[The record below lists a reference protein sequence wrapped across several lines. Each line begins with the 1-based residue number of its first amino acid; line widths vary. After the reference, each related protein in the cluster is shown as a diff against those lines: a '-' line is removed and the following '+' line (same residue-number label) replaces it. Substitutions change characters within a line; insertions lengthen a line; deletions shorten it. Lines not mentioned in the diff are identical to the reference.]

1 MGLMQGLYT
10 GVSGL
15 TVAQRGL
22 TATAHNLSNVE
33 TVGYIRQQAV
43 QETAQVFNKGY
54 TAINTTQIGI
64 GVDTAAIYQY
74 RDTFL
79 DASYRRELGRQAF
92 YDTQYSAVCEIEE
105 LFGELQGVA
114 FQDTLEEFWTSVQ
127 ELSKE
132 PGNLTARATM
142 VETAISFVERAE
154 NISELLKTYQ
164 QDLDTEIGVMVNR
177 INEIGDELVEL
188 NDKICFY
195 ESNGTQHAND
205 LRDTRNLLLDEL
217 AEMVN
222 ITYRENL
229 DSRVSVTIEGIP
241 FVTEDTCFKMDTVRS
256 NELKAIQLR
265 ASGVVPTEE
274 ELSNTGLDVLVP
286 VWPAY
291 GYTEVCDLSV
301 TSTSAKNNDIGGL
314 RGLLVT
320 RGTKVGRYTDIPLEP
335 KVEDYT
341 DETGYFD
348 SKAYEAAV
356 TKFES
361 DVRQYEIKVEQSV
374 IVTLQ
379 AQFDQLIHGV
389 VTTIDNI
396 LCPNKEVELADGSKV
411 MILDE
416 ANAPAGFDENDTIGE
431 ALFSRKSV
439 ARYTE
444 PTEIKLA
451 DGSVITARIYN
462 PEDPEDNYTLYTIGE
477 IEVNQAIRENL
488 SKLPLSKNDKTSDF
502 DIAVCDKLIDI
513 WQEPFATLTPH
524 TLSENT
530 FYDYYNELVGSLATR
545 GYELRT
551 ISENQ
556 AAMTENIEEQRM
568 SVGGVSSDEEL
579 TNMIKYQHAY
589 SAASRY
595 INVVDQMLEH
605 LLERL

>member
-229 DSRVSVTIEGIP
+229 DSRVNVTIEGIP

-348 SKAYEAAV
+348 STAYEAAV

-396 LCPNKEVELADGSKV
+396 LCPNKEVELADGTKV

-416 ANAPAGFDENDTIGE
+416 ANAPAGIDENDTVGE

>member
-1 MGLMQGLYT
+1 MGMMQGLYT

-33 TVGYIRQQAV
+33 TTGYIRQQAV
-43 QETAQVFNKGY
+43 QETSQFFTKGY
-54 TAINTTQIGI
+54 TSINTMQVGI

-74 RDTFL
+74 RDAFL
-79 DASYRRELGRQAF
+79 DASFRRESGRQAF
-92 YDTQYSAVCEIEE
+92 YDTQYSAVCEMEE

-114 FQDTLEEFWTSVQ
+114 FQDSLEELWTSMQ

-142 VETAISFVERAE
+142 VETAISFIERAE
-154 NISELLKTYQ
+154 NISDLLKTYQ
-164 QDLDTEIGVMVNR
+164 SDLDTEIGGMVER
-177 INEIGDELVEL
+177 INQIGDEMIEL
-188 NDKICFY
+188 NNKICFY
-195 ESNGTQHAND
+195 ESDGNQRAND

-229 DSRVSVTIEGIP
+229 DSRVSISVEGIP
-241 FVTEDTCFKMDTVRS
+241 FVTEDTCFKMSTVRS
-256 NELKAIQLR
+256 NELKAIQLK
-265 ASGVVPTEE
+265 ASGITPTEE
-274 ELSNTGLDVLVP
+274 DLTNTGLDVLVP

-291 GYTEVCDLSV
+291 GYTEVCDLNVLS
-301 TSTSAKNNDIGGL
+301 SSDKNNDIGGL

-320 RGTKVGRYTDIPLEP
+320 RGFKVGRYTDIPLEP
-335 KVEDYT
+335 KTEDYT
-341 DETGYFD
+341 NEFGVFD
-348 SKAYEAAV
+348 ATAYEAAY
-356 TKFES
+356 TRFES
-361 DVRQYEIKVEQSV
+361 DVRKYAVDVEQSI
-374 IVTLQ
+374 IVTVQ

-389 VTTIDNI
+389 VTAIDNI
-396 LCPNKEVELADGSKV
+396 LCPNVEVKLADGSKV

-416 ANAPAGFDENDTIGE
+416 SKAPIGMDPDATMGE

-439 ARYTE
+439 SRYTE
-444 PTEIKLA
+444 PQQLRLA
-451 DGSVITARIYN
+451 DGTVITARVYN
-462 PEDPEDNYTLYTIGE
+462 QENPQDNYTLYTIGE

-488 SKLPLSKNDKTSDF
+488 SKIPLNTNDGTSDF

-524 TLSENT
+524 TLSMNS

-556 AAMTENIEEQRM
+556 AAMAENIEEQRM

>member
-54 TAINTTQIGI
+54 TAINTTQVGV

-79 DASYRRELGRQAF
+79 DASYRREFGRQAF

-114 FQDTLEEFWTSVQ
+114 FQDTLEEFWTSIQ

-154 NISELLKTYQ
+154 NISDLLKTYQ
-164 QDLDTEIGVMVNR
+164 QDLDTEIGQMVKR
-177 INEIGDELVEL
+177 INEIGDELVVL

-205 LRDTRNLLLDEL
+205 LRDARNLLLDEL

-229 DSRVSVTIEGIP
+229 DSRVSVTVEGIP
-241 FVTEDTCFKMDTVRS
+241 FVTEEHCFKMNTVRS
-256 NELKAIQLR
+256 NELKSLQLK

-274 ELSNTGLDVLVP
+274 QLSNTGLDVLVP

-291 GYTEVCDLSV
+291 GYAEVCDLSV

-348 SKAYEAAV
+348 STAFDAAT

-361 DVRQYEIKVEQSV
+361 DVLQYEIKVEQSV

-389 VTTIDNI
+389 VTSIDNI

-416 ANAPAGFDENDTIGE
+416 ANAPAGIDDNATVGE

-439 ARYTE
+439 PRYTE

-462 PEDPEDNYTLYTIGE
+462 PENPEDNYTLYTIGE

-488 SKLPLSKNDKTSDF
+488 SKLPLSKNDRTSDF

-595 INVVDQMLEH
+595 INVVDQMLQH

>member
-33 TVGYIRQQAV
+33 TTGYVRQQAV
-43 QETAQVFNKGY
+43 QETAQFFTKGY
-54 TAINTTQIGI
+54 TAINTMQVGI

-74 RDTFL
+74 RDVFL
-79 DASYRRELGRQAF
+79 DASFRRESGRQAF

-114 FQDTLEEFWTSVQ
+114 FQDSLEEFWTSMQ

-132 PGNLTARATM
+132 PGNLTARAAM
-142 VETAISFVERAE
+142 VETAISFIERAE
-154 NISELLKTYQ
+154 NISELLQTYQ
-164 QDLDTEIGVMVNR
+164 RDLDTEIGRMVER
-177 INEIGDELVEL
+177 INEIGDEMIEL

-195 ESNGTQHAND
+195 ESDGNQRAND

-229 DSRVSVTIEGIP
+229 DSRVSISVEGIP
-241 FVTEDTCFKMDTVRS
+241 FVTEDTCFKMSTVRS
-256 NELKAIQLR
+256 NELEAIQLK
-265 ASGVVPTEE
+265 ASGITPTEE
-274 ELSNTGLDVLVP
+274 HLSNTGLDVLVP

-291 GYTEVCDLSV
+291 GYTEVCDLNVLS
-301 TSTSAKNNDIGGL
+301 SSDKNNDIGGL

-320 RGTKVGRYTDIPLEP
+320 RGSKVGRYSDIPLEP

-341 DETGYFD
+341 DENGVFD
-348 SKAYEAAV
+348 SIAYEGAY
-356 TKFES
+356 TRFES
-361 DVRQYEIKVEQSV
+361 DVRQYAIDVEQSV
-374 IVTLQ
+374 VVTVQ

-389 VTTIDNI
+389 VTAIDNI

-416 ANAPAGFDENDTIGE
+416 ENAPVGMDPDSMMGE

-439 ARYTE
+439 PRYTE
-444 PTEIKLA
+444 PQQLKLA
-451 DGSVITARIYN
+451 DGSVITARVYN
-462 PEDPEDNYTLYTIGE
+462 QENPEDNYTLYTIGE
-477 IEVNQAIRENL
+477 IEVNQMIRENL
-488 SKLPLSKNDKTSDF
+488 SRIPLNTNDGTSDF
-502 DIAVCDKLIDI
+502 DIETCDKLIDI

-524 TLSENT
+524 TLSMNS

-556 AAMTENIEEQRM
+556 AAMAENIEEQRM

>member
-1 MGLMQGLYT
+1 
-10 GVSGL
+10 
-15 TVAQRGL
+15 
-22 TATAHNLSNVE
+22 
-33 TVGYIRQQAV
+33 
-43 QETAQVFNKGY
+43 
-54 TAINTTQIGI
+54 
-64 GVDTAAIYQY
+64 
-74 RDTFL
+74 
-79 DASYRRELGRQAF
+79 
-92 YDTQYSAVCEIEE
+92 
-105 LFGELQGVA
+105 
-114 FQDTLEEFWTSVQ
+114 
-127 ELSKE
+127 
-132 PGNLTARATM
+132 
-142 VETAISFVERAE
+142 VETAISFIERAE
-154 NISELLKTYQ
+154 NISDLLQTYQ
-164 QDLDTEIGVMVNR
+164 KDLDTEIGVMVNR
-177 INEIGDELVEL
+177 INEIGDELLVL

-241 FVTEDTCFKMDTVRS
+241 FVTEDTCFKMETVRS
-256 NELKAIQLR
+256 NKLEELQLK
-265 ASGVVPTEE
+265 ASGVVPTDEH
-274 ELSNTGLDVLVP
+274 LSNTGLDVLVP

-291 GYTEVCDLSV
+291 GYAEVCDLSV

-320 RGTKVGRYTDIPLEP
+320 RGTKVGRYSDIPLEP

-341 DETGYFD
+341 DEYGNFD
-348 SKAYEAAV
+348 ATAYEAA
-356 TKFES
+356 TTQFAS
-361 DVRQYEIKVEQSV
+361 DVRRYEIKVEQSV
-374 IVTLQ
+374 ITTMQ
-379 AQFDQLIHGV
+379 AQFDQLIHGI

-411 MILDE
+411 MIFDE
-416 ANAPAGFDENDTIGE
+416 ENAPAGIDDDATMGE

-444 PTEIKLA
+444 PQKLTLA
-451 DGSVITARIYN
+451 DGSVITARVYN
-462 PEDPEDNYTLYTIGE
+462 REDPEDNYTLYTIGE
-477 IEVNQAIRENL
+477 IEVNLAIRENL
-488 SKLPLSKNDKTSDF
+488 AKIPLSTNDGTSDF
-502 DIAVCDKLIDI
+502 DIEVCDKLIDI

-530 FYDYYNELVGSLATR
+530 FYDYYNELIGSLATR
-545 GYELRT
+545 GNELRT

-579 TNMIKYQHAY
+579 TNMIKFQHAY

-595 INVVDQMLEH
+595 INVVDQMLQH

>member
-54 TAINTTQIGI
+54 TAINTTQVGI

-74 RDTFL
+74 RDVFL

-114 FQDTLEEFWTSVQ
+114 FQDNLEELWTSMQ

-154 NISELLKTYQ
+154 NISELLQTYQ
-164 QDLDTEIGVMVNR
+164 RDLDTEIGVMVER
-177 INEIGDELVEL
+177 INEIGDEMIAL
-188 NDKICFY
+188 NDKICHY

-222 ITYRENL
+222 ITYQENL
-229 DSRVSVTIEGIP
+229 DGRVSVTIEGVP
-241 FVTEDTCFKMDTVRS
+241 FLTEDTCFKMHTVRN
-256 NELKAIQLR
+256 NELEALQLK

-274 ELSNTGLDVLVP
+274 HLSNTGLDVLVP

-291 GYTEVCDLSV
+291 GYAEVCDLSV

-320 RGTKVGRYTDIPLEP
+320 RGAKVGRYTDIPLEP

-348 SKAYEAAV
+348 STAFEAAT

-361 DVRQYEIKVEQSV
+361 DVRNYTVKVEQSV

-389 VTTIDNI
+389 VTSIDNI
-396 LCPNKEVELADGSKV
+396 LCPNKEVELADGTTV

-416 ANAPAGFDENDTIGE
+416 ANAPVGVDDKSTMGE

-439 ARYTE
+439 SRYTE
-444 PTEIKLA
+444 PQEIKLA

-462 PEDPEDNYTLYTIGE
+462 PENPEDNYTLYTIGE

-488 SKLPLSKNDKTSDF
+488 SKLPLSKNDRTSDF

-545 GYELRT
+545 GYELKT

-595 INVVDQMLEH
+595 INVVDQMLQH

>member
-33 TVGYIRQQAV
+33 TPGYIRQQAV
-43 QETAQVFNKGY
+43 QETAQVFNKSY
-54 TAINTTQIGI
+54 TAINTTQVGI

-79 DASYRRELGRQAF
+79 DASYRRELGRQSF
-92 YDTQYSAVCEIEE
+92 YDTQYAAVCEIEE

-114 FQDTLEEFWTSVQ
+114 FQDTLEDFWTSMQ

-142 VETAISFVERAE
+142 VETAISFIERAE
-154 NISELLKTYQ
+154 NISDLLQTYQ
-164 QDLDTEIGVMVNR
+164 RDLDTEIGQMVER
-177 INEIGDELVEL
+177 INEIGDELVAL

-229 DSRVSVTIEGIP
+229 DSRVSVSIEGIP
-241 FVTEDTCFKMDTVRS
+241 FVTEDTCFKMETVRS
-256 NELKAIQLR
+256 NELEAIQLR
-265 ASGVVPTEE
+265 ASGITPTEE
-274 ELSNTGLDVLVP
+274 HLSNTGLDVLVP

-291 GYTEVCDLSV
+291 GYAEVCDLSV

-320 RGTKVGRYTDIPLEP
+320 RGSKVGRYTDIPLEP

-348 SKAYEAAV
+348 STAYEAAV

-361 DVRQYEIKVEQSV
+361 DVRKYEIEVEQSV

-379 AQFDQLIHGV
+379 AQFDQLIHGI
-389 VTTIDNI
+389 VTAIDNI
-396 LCPNKEVELADGSKV
+396 LCPNKEVELADGTKV

-416 ANAPAGFDENDTIGE
+416 ENAPAGIDDNATVGE

-444 PTEIKLA
+444 PQQLTLA
-451 DGSVITARIYN
+451 DGSVITARVYN
-462 PEDPEDNYTLYTIGE
+462 EENPEDNYTLYTIGE
-477 IEVNQAIRENL
+477 IEVNQAVRENL
-488 SKLPLSKNDKTSDF
+488 SKIPLSTNDKTSDF
-502 DIAVCDKLIDI
+502 DIATCDKLIDI

-530 FYDYYNELVGSLATR
+530 FYDYYNELIGSLATR

-589 SAASRY
+589 NAASRY

>member
-33 TVGYIRQQAV
+33 TVGYIRQQAI

-54 TAINTTQIGI
+54 TAINTTQVGI

-114 FQDTLEEFWTSVQ
+114 FQDNLEELWTSMQ

-142 VETAISFVERAE
+142 VETAISFIERAE
-154 NISELLKTYQ
+154 NISELLETYQ
-164 QDLDTEIGVMVNR
+164 RDLDTEIGVMVDR
-177 INEIGDELVEL
+177 INEIGDELIAL
-188 NDKICFY
+188 NDKICYY

-229 DSRVSVTIEGIP
+229 DSRVTVNIEGIP
-241 FVTEDTCFKMDTVRS
+241 FVTEDTCFKMGTVRS
-256 NELKAIQLR
+256 NELESLQLR

-274 ELSNTGLDVLVP
+274 DLSNTGLDVLVP

-301 TSTSAKNNDIGGL
+301 VSTSAKNNDIGGL

-348 SKAYEAAV
+348 STAYEAAV

-361 DVRQYEIKVEQSV
+361 DVRKYEIEVEQSV

-389 VTTIDNI
+389 VTAIDNI
-396 LCPNKEVELADGSKV
+396 LCPNKEVELADGSKI

-416 ANAPAGFDENDTIGE
+416 ANAPVGIDDNSTMGE

-444 PTEIKLA
+444 PQEITLA

-502 DIAVCDKLIDI
+502 DMAVCDKLIDI

-530 FYDYYNELVGSLATR
+530 FYDYYNELIGSLATR
-545 GYELRT
+545 GYELKT

-595 INVVDQMLEH
+595 INVVDQMLQH

>member
-33 TVGYIRQQAV
+33 TPGYIRQQAV

-54 TAINTTQIGI
+54 TAINTTQVGI

-79 DASYRRELGRQAF
+79 DTSYRRELGRQAF
-92 YDTQYSAVCEIEE
+92 YDTQYAAVCEIEE

-114 FQDTLEEFWTSVQ
+114 FQDSLEDLWTSMQ

-142 VETAISFVERAE
+142 VETAISFIERAE
-154 NISELLKTYQ
+154 NISELLQTYQ
-164 QDLDTEIGVMVNR
+164 RDLDTEIGRMVQR
-177 INEIGDELVEL
+177 INEIGDELVAL

-229 DSRVSVTIEGIP
+229 DSRVSVTVEGIP
-241 FVTEDTCFKMDTVRS
+241 FVTEDSCFKMSTVRN

-265 ASGVVPTEE
+265 ASGITPTEE
-274 ELSNTGLDVLVP
+274 DLSNTGLDVLVP

-291 GYTEVCDLSV
+291 GYAEVCDLSV
-301 TSTSAKNNDIGGL
+301 TSTSEKNNDIGGL

-320 RGTKVGRYTDIPLEP
+320 RGNKVGKYTDIPLEP

-341 DETGYFD
+341 DESGYFD
-348 SKAYEAAV
+348 SVAYEAA
-356 TKFES
+356 TSKFQS
-361 DVRQYEIKVEQSV
+361 DVRKYSITVEQSV

-379 AQFDQLIHGV
+379 AQFDQLIHGI

-411 MILDE
+411 LILDE
-416 ANAPAGFDENDTIGE
+416 ENAPIGIDDDATMGE
-431 ALFSRKSV
+431 GLFSRKSV
-439 ARYTE
+439 PRYSE
-444 PTEIKLA
+444 PQEIVLA
-451 DGSVITARIYN
+451 DGSRITARVYI
-462 PEDPEDNYTLYTIGE
+462 PENPEDNYSLYTIGE
-477 IEVNQAIRENL
+477 IEVNQSIRENL
-488 SKLPLSKNDKTSDF
+488 SRIPLSKNDRTSDF

-530 FYDYYNELVGSLATR
+530 FYEYYNELIGSLATR
-545 GYELRT
+545 GNELRT

-556 AAMTENIEEQRM
+556 AGMTENIEEQRM

>member
-33 TVGYIRQQAV
+33 TPGYVRQQAV

-54 TAINTTQIGI
+54 TAINTTQVGI

-92 YDTQYSAVCEIEE
+92 YDAQYSAVCEIEE

-114 FQDTLEEFWTSVQ
+114 FQDTLEELWTSMQ

-142 VETAISFVERAE
+142 VETAISFIERAE
-154 NISELLKTYQ
+154 NISDLLETYQ
-164 QDLDTEIGVMVNR
+164 RDLDTEIGVMVNR
-177 INEIGDELVEL
+177 INEIGDELMEL

-229 DSRVSVTIEGIP
+229 DSRVSVSIEGIP
-241 FVTEDTCFKMDTVRS
+241 FVTEDTCFKMETVRS
-256 NELKAIQLR
+256 NKLEEIQLK

-274 ELSNTGLDVLVP
+274 HLSNTGLDVLVP

-291 GYTEVCDLSV
+291 GYAEVCDLSV
-301 TSTSAKNNDIGGL
+301 VSTSEKNNDIGGL

-320 RGTKVGRYTDIPLEP
+320 RGTKVGRYTDIPVEP

-341 DETGYFD
+341 DEDGYFD
-348 SKAYEAAV
+348 STGYNAAV

-361 DVRQYEIKVEQSV
+361 DVRNYEIEVEQSV
-374 IVTLQ
+374 ITTIQ
-379 AQFDQLIHGV
+379 AQFDQLIHGLA
-389 VTTIDNI
+389 TEINNI
-396 LCPNKEVELADGSKV
+396 LCPNKEVELADGSV
-411 MILDE
+411 VRILDE
-416 ANAPAGFDENDTIGE
+416 ENAPVGIDDNATMGE
-431 ALFSRKSV
+431 ALFNRKSV
-439 ARYTE
+439 ARYAE
-444 PTEIKLA
+444 PQQLVLA
-451 DGSVITARIYN
+451 DGSVITARVYN
-462 PEDPEDNYTLYTIGE
+462 EENPEDNYSLYTIGE

-488 SKLPLSKNDKTSDF
+488 SKIPLSTNDGTSDF

-530 FYDYYNELVGSLATR
+530 FYDYYNELIGSLATR
-545 GYELRT
+545 GNELRT

-568 SVGGVSSDEEL
+568 EVGGVSSDEEL

-595 INVVDQMLEH
+595 INVVDQMLQH

>member
-33 TVGYIRQQAV
+33 TPGYIRQQAV

-54 TAINTTQIGI
+54 TAINTTQVGI

-79 DASYRRELGRQAF
+79 DASYRRELGRQSF
-92 YDTQYSAVCEIEE
+92 YDTQYAAVCEIEE

-114 FQDTLEEFWTSVQ
+114 FQDTLEDFWTSMQ

-142 VETAISFVERAE
+142 VETAISFIERAE
-154 NISELLKTYQ
+154 NISDLLQTYQ
-164 QDLDTEIGVMVNR
+164 RDLDTEIGQMVER
-177 INEIGDELVEL
+177 INEIGDELVAL

-256 NELKAIQLR
+256 NELEAIQLR
-265 ASGVVPTEE
+265 ASGITPTEE
-274 ELSNTGLDVLVP
+274 HLSNTGLDVLVP

-291 GYTEVCDLSV
+291 GYAEVCDLSV

-320 RGTKVGRYTDIPLEP
+320 RGSKVGRYTDIPLEP

-341 DETGYFD
+341 DEAGNFD
-348 SKAYEAAV
+348 STAYDAAV

-361 DVRQYEIKVEQSV
+361 DVRRYEIEVEQSV

-389 VTTIDNI
+389 VTAIDNI
-396 LCPNKEVELADGSKV
+396 LCPNKEVELADGTKV

-416 ANAPAGFDENDTIGE
+416 ENAPIGIDDNATMGE

-444 PTEIKLA
+444 PQQLTLA
-451 DGSVITARIYN
+451 DGSVITARVYN
-462 PEDPEDNYTLYTIGE
+462 QENPEDNYTLYTIGE

-488 SKLPLSKNDKTSDF
+488 SKIPLSKNDKTSDF
-502 DIAVCDKLIDI
+502 DIATCDKLIDI

-530 FYDYYNELVGSLATR
+530 FYDYYNELIGSLATR

>member
-348 SKAYEAAV
+348 STAYEAAV

>member
-54 TAINTTQIGI
+54 TAINTTQVGI

-154 NISELLKTYQ
+154 NISDLLKTYQ

-348 SKAYEAAV
+348 STAYEAAV

-389 VTTIDNI
+389 VTAIDNI
-396 LCPNKEVELADGSKV
+396 LCPNKEVELADGTKV

-416 ANAPAGFDENDTIGE
+416 ANAPAGIDENATVGE

-439 ARYTE
+439 SRYTE

>member
-33 TVGYIRQQAV
+33 TPGYIRQQAV

-54 TAINTTQIGI
+54 TAINTTQVGI

-74 RDTFL
+74 RDSFL

-114 FQDTLEEFWTSVQ
+114 FQDSLEEFWTSIQ

-142 VETAISFVERAE
+142 VETAISFIERAE
-154 NISELLKTYQ
+154 NISDLLQTYQ
-164 QDLDTEIGVMVNR
+164 KDLDTEIGRMVER
-177 INEIGDELVEL
+177 INEIGDEMIEL

-195 ESNGTQHAND
+195 ESDGNQRAND

-241 FVTEDTCFKMDTVRS
+241 FVTEDTCFKMETVRS
-256 NELKAIQLR
+256 NKLEELQLK
-265 ASGVVPTEE
+265 ASGVVPTDEH
-274 ELSNTGLDVLVP
+274 LSNTGLDVLVP

-291 GYTEVCDLSV
+291 GYAEVCDLSV

-320 RGTKVGRYTDIPLEP
+320 RGTKVGRYSDIPLEP

-341 DETGYFD
+341 DEYGNFD
-348 SKAYEAAV
+348 ATAYEAA
-356 TKFES
+356 TTQFAS
-361 DVRQYEIKVEQSV
+361 DVRRYEIKVEQSV
-374 IVTLQ
+374 ITTMQ
-379 AQFDQLIHGV
+379 AQFDQLIHGI

-411 MILDE
+411 MIFDE
-416 ANAPAGFDENDTIGE
+416 ENAPAGIDDDATMGE

-444 PTEIKLA
+444 PQKLTLA
-451 DGSVITARIYN
+451 DGSVITARVYN
-462 PEDPEDNYTLYTIGE
+462 REDPEDNYTLYTIGE
-477 IEVNQAIRENL
+477 IEVNLAIRENL
-488 SKLPLSKNDKTSDF
+488 AKIPLSTNDGTSDF
-502 DIAVCDKLIDI
+502 DIEVCDKLIDI

-530 FYDYYNELVGSLATR
+530 FYDYYNELIGSLATR
-545 GYELRT
+545 GNELRT

-579 TNMIKYQHAY
+579 TNMIKFQHAY

-595 INVVDQMLEH
+595 INVVDQMLQH

>member
-33 TVGYIRQQAV
+33 TTGYVRQQAV
-43 QETAQVFNKGY
+43 QETAQFFTKGY
-54 TAINTTQIGI
+54 TAINTMQVGI

-74 RDTFL
+74 RDVFL
-79 DASYRRELGRQAF
+79 DASFRRESGRQAF

-114 FQDTLEEFWTSVQ
+114 FQDSLEEFWTSMQ

-132 PGNLTARATM
+132 PGNLTARAAM
-142 VETAISFVERAE
+142 VETAISFIERAE
-154 NISELLKTYQ
+154 NISELLQTYQ
-164 QDLDTEIGVMVNR
+164 RDLDTEIGRMVER
-177 INEIGDELVEL
+177 INEIGDEMIEL

-195 ESNGTQHAND
+195 ESDGNQRAND

-229 DSRVSVTIEGIP
+229 DSRVSISIEGIP
-241 FVTEDTCFKMDTVRS
+241 FVTEDTCFKMSTVRS
-256 NELKAIQLR
+256 NELEAIQLK
-265 ASGVVPTEE
+265 ASGITPTEE
-274 ELSNTGLDVLVP
+274 HLSNTGLDVLVP

-291 GYTEVCDLSV
+291 GYTEVCDLNVLS
-301 TSTSAKNNDIGGL
+301 SSDKNNDIGGL

-320 RGTKVGRYTDIPLEP
+320 RGSKVGRYSDIPLEP

-341 DETGYFD
+341 DENGVFD
-348 SKAYEAAV
+348 SIAYEGAY
-356 TKFES
+356 TRFES
-361 DVRQYEIKVEQSV
+361 DVRQYAIDVEQSV
-374 IVTLQ
+374 VVTVQ

-389 VTTIDNI
+389 VTAIDNI

-416 ANAPAGFDENDTIGE
+416 ENAPVGMDPDSMMGE

-439 ARYTE
+439 PRYTE
-444 PTEIKLA
+444 PQQLKLA
-451 DGSVITARIYN
+451 DGSVITARVYN
-462 PEDPEDNYTLYTIGE
+462 QENPEDNYTLYTIGE
-477 IEVNQAIRENL
+477 IEVNQMIRENL
-488 SKLPLSKNDKTSDF
+488 SRIPLNTNDGTSDF
-502 DIAVCDKLIDI
+502 DIETCDKLIDI

-524 TLSENT
+524 TLSMNS

-556 AAMTENIEEQRM
+556 AAMAENIEEQRM

>member
-33 TVGYIRQQAV
+33 TVGYIRQQAI

-54 TAINTTQIGI
+54 TAINTTQVGI

-114 FQDTLEEFWTSVQ
+114 FQDNLEELWTSMQ

-142 VETAISFVERAE
+142 VETAISFIERAE
-154 NISELLKTYQ
+154 NISELLETYQ
-164 QDLDTEIGVMVNR
+164 RDLDTEIGVMVDR
-177 INEIGDELVEL
+177 INEIGDELIAL
-188 NDKICFY
+188 NNKICYY

-229 DSRVSVTIEGIP
+229 DSRVTVNIEGIP
-241 FVTEDTCFKMDTVRS
+241 FVTEDTCFKMGTVRS
-256 NELKAIQLR
+256 NELESLQLR

-274 ELSNTGLDVLVP
+274 DLSNTGLDVLVP

-301 TSTSAKNNDIGGL
+301 VSTSAKNNDIGGL

-348 SKAYEAAV
+348 STAYEAAV

-361 DVRQYEIKVEQSV
+361 DVRKYEIEVEQSV

-389 VTTIDNI
+389 VTAIDNI
-396 LCPNKEVELADGSKV
+396 LCPNKEVELADGSKI

-416 ANAPAGFDENDTIGE
+416 ANAPVGIDDNSTMGE

-444 PTEIKLA
+444 PQEITLA

-502 DIAVCDKLIDI
+502 DMAVCDKLIDI

-530 FYDYYNELVGSLATR
+530 FYDYYNELIGSLATR
-545 GYELRT
+545 GYELKT

-595 INVVDQMLEH
+595 INVVDQMLQH

>member
-33 TVGYIRQQAV
+33 TPGYVRQQAV

-54 TAINTTQIGI
+54 TAINTTQVGI

-92 YDTQYSAVCEIEE
+92 YDAQYSAVCEIEE

-114 FQDTLEEFWTSVQ
+114 FQDTLEELWTSMQ

-142 VETAISFVERAE
+142 VETAISFIERAE
-154 NISELLKTYQ
+154 NISDLLETYQ
-164 QDLDTEIGVMVNR
+164 RDLDTEIGVMVNR
-177 INEIGDELVEL
+177 INEIGDELMEL

-229 DSRVSVTIEGIP
+229 DSRVSVSIEGIP
-241 FVTEDTCFKMDTVRS
+241 FVTEDTCFKMETVRS
-256 NELKAIQLR
+256 NKLEEIQLK

-274 ELSNTGLDVLVP
+274 HLSNTGLDVLVP

-291 GYTEVCDLSV
+291 GYAEVCDLSV
-301 TSTSAKNNDIGGL
+301 VSTSEKNNDIGGL

-320 RGTKVGRYTDIPLEP
+320 RGTKVGRYTDIPVEP

-341 DETGYFD
+341 DEDGYFD
-348 SKAYEAAV
+348 STGYNAAV

-361 DVRQYEIKVEQSV
+361 DVRNYEIEVEQSV
-374 IVTLQ
+374 ITTIQ
-379 AQFDQLIHGV
+379 AQFDQLIHGL
-389 VTTIDNI
+389 VTEINNI
-396 LCPNKEVELADGSKV
+396 LCPNKEVELADGSV
-411 MILDE
+411 VRILDE
-416 ANAPAGFDENDTIGE
+416 ENAPVGIDDNATMGE
-431 ALFSRKSV
+431 ALFNRKSV
-439 ARYTE
+439 ARYAE
-444 PTEIKLA
+444 PQQLVLA
-451 DGSVITARIYN
+451 DGSVITARVYN
-462 PEDPEDNYTLYTIGE
+462 EENPEDNYSLYTIGE

-488 SKLPLSKNDKTSDF
+488 SKIPLSTNDGTSDF

-530 FYDYYNELVGSLATR
+530 FYDYYNELIGSLATR
-545 GYELRT
+545 GNELRT

-568 SVGGVSSDEEL
+568 EVGGVSSDEEL

-595 INVVDQMLEH
+595 INVVDQMLQH

>member
-229 DSRVSVTIEGIP
+229 DSRVNVTIEGIP

-348 SKAYEAAV
+348 STAYEAAV

-361 DVRQYEIKVEQSV
+361 DVRKYEIKVEQSV

-396 LCPNKEVELADGSKV
+396 LCPNKEVELADGTKV

-416 ANAPAGFDENDTIGE
+416 ANAPAGIDENATVGE

>member
-33 TVGYIRQQAV
+33 TTGYIRQQAV
-43 QETAQVFNKGY
+43 QETSQFFTKGY
-54 TAINTTQIGI
+54 TAINTMQVGI
-64 GVDTAAIYQY
+64 GVNTAAIYQY
-74 RDTFL
+74 RDVFL
-79 DASYRRELGRQAF
+79 DASFRRETGRQAF

-114 FQDTLEEFWTSVQ
+114 FQDSLEEFWTSMQ

-132 PGNLTARATM
+132 PGNLTARAAM
-142 VETAISFVERAE
+142 VETAISFIERAE
-154 NISELLKTYQ
+154 NISELLQTYQ
-164 QDLDTEIGVMVNR
+164 RDLDTEIGRMVER
-177 INEIGDELVEL
+177 INQIGDEMIEL

-195 ESNGTQHAND
+195 ESDGRQHAND
-205 LRDTRNLLLDEL
+205 LRDARNLLLDEL

-229 DSRVSVTIEGIP
+229 DSRVSISIEGIP
-241 FVTEDTCFKMDTVRS
+241 FVTEDTCFKMSTVRS
-256 NELKAIQLR
+256 NELEAIQLK
-265 ASGVVPTEE
+265 ASGITPTEE
-274 ELSNTGLDVLVP
+274 HLSNTGLDVLVP

-291 GYTEVCDLSV
+291 GYTEVCDLNVLS
-301 TSTSAKNNDIGGL
+301 SSDKNNDIGGL

-320 RGTKVGRYTDIPLEP
+320 RGSKVGRYTDIPLEP
-335 KVEDYT
+335 QVEDYT
-341 DETGYFD
+341 DADGVFD
-348 SKAYEAAV
+348 SIAYEAAC
-356 TKFES
+356 TRFES
-361 DVRQYEIKVEQSV
+361 DVRKYAIDVEQSV
-374 IVTLQ
+374 VVTVQ

-389 VTTIDNI
+389 VTAIDNI
-396 LCPNKEVELADGSKV
+396 LCPNKEVELADGTKV
-411 MILDE
+411 LILDE
-416 ANAPAGFDENDTIGE
+416 ENAPVGMDPNATMGE

-444 PTEIKLA
+444 PQQLKLA
-451 DGSVITARIYN
+451 DGSVITARVYN
-462 PEDPEDNYTLYTIGE
+462 QEDPEDNYTLYTIGE
-477 IEVNQAIRENL
+477 IEVNQMIRENL
-488 SKLPLSKNDKTSDF
+488 SRIPLNTNDGTSDF
-502 DIAVCDKLIDI
+502 DIATCDKLIDI

-524 TLSENT
+524 TLSMNS

-556 AAMTENIEEQRM
+556 AAMAENIEEQRM

>member
-33 TVGYIRQQAV
+33 TVGYMRQQAV
-43 QETAQVFNKGY
+43 QETAQYFNKGY
-54 TAINTTQIGI
+54 TAINTTQVGI
-64 GVDTAAIYQY
+64 GVDTSAIYQY
-74 RDTFL
+74 RDQFL
-79 DASYRRELGRQAF
+79 DISYRRELGRQAF

-105 LFGELQGVA
+105 LLGELQGVA
-114 FQDTLEEFWTSVQ
+114 FQDNLEELWTSMQ
-127 ELSKE
+127 ELAKE

-142 VETAISFVERAE
+142 VETAISFIDRAE
-154 NISELLKTYQ
+154 NISDLLKTYQ
-164 QDLDTEIGVMVNR
+164 QDLDTEIGQMVTR
-177 INEIGDELVEL
+177 INEIGDELIAL
-188 NDKICFY
+188 NDKICHY
-195 ESNGTQHAND
+195 ESDGRQHAND

-229 DSRVSVTIEGIP
+229 DSRVSVSIEGIP

-256 NELKAIQLR
+256 NELEAIQLR
-265 ASGVVPTEE
+265 ASGVVPTDKD
-274 ELSNTGLDVLVP
+274 LSNTGMDVLVP

-291 GYTEVCDLSV
+291 GYIEVCDLNV
-301 TSTSAKNNDIGGL
+301 LSTSEKNNDIGGL

-320 RGTKVGRYTDIPLEP
+320 RGTKVGRYTDIPTEP

-341 DETGYFD
+341 DETGSFD
-348 SKAYEAAV
+348 SVGYNAAC

-361 DVRQYEIKVEQSV
+361 DVLKYAIEVEQSV
-374 IVTLQ
+374 IVTAQ
-379 AQFDQLIHGV
+379 AQFDRLVHGL
-389 VTTIDNI
+389 VTAIDDI
-396 LCPNKEVELADGSKV
+396 LCPNKEVELADGTIVK
-411 MILDE
+411 ILDE
-416 ANAPAGFDENDTIGE
+416 KNAPIGIDDNHTMGE

-444 PTEIKLA
+444 PQELRLA
-451 DGSVITARIYN
+451 DGSVITARVYN
-462 PEDPEDNYTLYTIGE
+462 EENPEDNYTLYTVGE
-477 IEVNQAIRENL
+477 IEVNQALRENL
-488 SKLPLSKNDKTSDF
+488 SKLPLSTNDGTNDF
-502 DIAVCDKLIDI
+502 DIETCEKLIDI

-524 TLSENT
+524 TLSHNT

-545 GYELRT
+545 GYELKT
-551 ISENQ
+551 ISDNQ
-556 AAMTENIEEQRM
+556 SAMTVNIEEQRM
-568 SVGGVSSDEEL
+568 NVGGVSSDEEL

>member
-15 TVAQRGL
+15 NVAQRGL

-33 TVGYIRQQAV
+33 TPGYIRQQAV
-43 QETAQVFNKGY
+43 QETAQFFTKGF
-54 TAINTTQIGI
+54 TAINTMQVGI

-74 RDTFL
+74 RDAFL
-79 DASYRRELGRQAF
+79 DASYRKESGRQAF

-114 FQDTLEEFWTSVQ
+114 FQDSLEELWTSVQ

-142 VETAISFVERAE
+142 VETAISFIERAE
-154 NISELLKTYQ
+154 NVSELLQTYQ
-164 QDLDTEIGVMVNR
+164 SDLDTEIGQMVNR
-177 INEIGDELVEL
+177 INEIGDELIEL

-229 DSRVSVTIEGIP
+229 DSRVSVAVEGIP
-241 FVTEDTCFKMDTVRS
+241 FVTEDTCFKMSTVRS
-256 NELKAIQLR
+256 NELKTIQLQ
-265 ASGVVPTEE
+265 ASGITPTEE
-274 ELSNTGLDVLVP
+274 HLSNTGLDVLVP

-291 GYTEVCDLSV
+291 GYTEVCDLNV
-301 TSTSAKNNDIGGL
+301 LSTSEKNNDIGGL

-320 RGTKVGRYTDIPLEP
+320 RGGKVGRYTDIPLEP

-341 DETGYFD
+341 DEYGVFD
-348 SKAYEAAV
+348 AIGYEAAC
-356 TKFES
+356 TRFDS
-361 DVRQYEIKVEQSV
+361 DVRDYAIKVEQSV
-374 IVTLQ
+374 IVTIQ

-389 VTTIDNI
+389 VTSIDNI

-416 ANAPAGFDENDTIGE
+416 ENAPAGMDPDATVGE

-439 ARYTE
+439 PRYTE
-444 PTEIKLA
+444 PQQIKLA

-462 PEDPEDNYTLYTIGE
+462 PEDPQDNYTLYTIGE
-477 IEVNQAIRENL
+477 IEVNQVIRENL
-488 SKLPLSKNDKTSDF
+488 SKIPLNTNDGTSDF
-502 DIAVCDKLIDI
+502 DIAVCEKLIDI

-524 TLSENT
+524 TLSMNS

-556 AAMTENIEEQRM
+556 AAMAENIEEQRM

-595 INVVDQMLEH
+595 INVVDSMLEH

>member
-33 TVGYIRQQAV
+33 TTGYVRQQAV
-43 QETAQVFNKGY
+43 QETAQFFTKGY
-54 TAINTTQIGI
+54 TAINTMQVGI

-74 RDTFL
+74 RDVFL
-79 DASYRRELGRQAF
+79 DASFRRESGRQAF

-114 FQDTLEEFWTSVQ
+114 FQDSLEEFWTSMQ

-132 PGNLTARATM
+132 PGNLTARAAM
-142 VETAISFVERAE
+142 VETAISFIERAE

-164 QDLDTEIGVMVNR
+164 RDLDTEIGRMVER
-177 INEIGDELVEL
+177 INEIGDEMIEL

-195 ESNGTQHAND
+195 ESDGNQRAND

-229 DSRVSVTIEGIP
+229 DSRVSISVEGIP
-241 FVTEDTCFKMDTVRS
+241 FVTEDTCFKMSTVRS
-256 NELKAIQLR
+256 NELEAIQLK
-265 ASGVVPTEE
+265 ASGITPTEE
-274 ELSNTGLDVLVP
+274 HLSNTGLDVLVP

-291 GYTEVCDLSV
+291 GYTEVCDLNVLS
-301 TSTSAKNNDIGGL
+301 SSDKNNDIGGL

-320 RGTKVGRYTDIPLEP
+320 RGSKVGRYSDIPLEP

-341 DETGYFD
+341 DENGVFD
-348 SKAYEAAV
+348 SIAYEGAY
-356 TKFES
+356 TRFES
-361 DVRQYEIKVEQSV
+361 DVRQYAIDVEQSV
-374 IVTLQ
+374 VVTVQ

-389 VTTIDNI
+389 VTAIDNI

-416 ANAPAGFDENDTIGE
+416 ENAPVGMDPDSMMGE

-439 ARYTE
+439 PRYTE
-444 PTEIKLA
+444 PQQLKLA
-451 DGSVITARIYN
+451 DGSVITARVYN
-462 PEDPEDNYTLYTIGE
+462 QENPEDNYTLYTIGE
-477 IEVNQAIRENL
+477 IEVNQMIRENL
-488 SKLPLSKNDKTSDF
+488 SRIPLNTNDGTSDF
-502 DIAVCDKLIDI
+502 DIETCDKLIDI

-524 TLSENT
+524 TLSMNS

-556 AAMTENIEEQRM
+556 AAMAENIEEQRM